1 MSKAGNTFGKVMIW
15 LLAIIIM
22 IVIVGA
28 VLYFTLRGEGA
39 TYFVQYGSET
49 YYVNSANAELSLQTD
64 IPQEF
69 AVKSLTGG
77 NVGYTVKV
85 VANEANNFR
94 FSFGD
99 ELHSLYSGNDG
110 LDDYSDLF
118 ALQKNGDG
126 FCISV
131 PSRTSVED
139 FIETKYGGD
148 VVIID
153 ELSENMAYFSIV
165 VSFENGSIN
174 IPFSFDGQIQIFVED
189 ITVNPPSIVF

>member
-15 LLAIIIM
+15 LLAIIIV
-22 IVIVGA
+22 IAIVGA

-39 TYFVQYGSET
+39 TYFVQYGNET
-49 YYVNSANAELSLQTD
+49 YYVNSANAGLSLQTD
-64 IPQEF
+64 MPREF

-77 NVGYTVKV
+77 DVAYTVKV

-118 ALQKNGDG
+118 ALQKNGNG
-126 FCISV
+126 FCVSV

-139 FIETKYGGD
+139 LIEAKYGGD

-153 ELSENMAYFSIV
+153 ELSENTSYFSIIV
-165 VSFENGSIN
+165 TFENGSIN
-174 IPFSFDGQIQIFVED
+174 IPFAFIGQVIIFVEGV
-189 ITVNPPSIVF
+189 TVNPPSIVF